1 MPSHTASP
9 THPTTPAT
17 HPPRAAWLSARGE
30 SACLAP
36 IHVRLTRFAHFTS
49 PPSLTRNTVPIH
61 PLRSPAPRSHLPRPL
76 SLQPPRSHST
86 PSPPTRN
93 TVPTR
98 FAHPHLVPTFLA
110 PSLNTV
116 PAHLAASRS
125 TLTRFAP
132 LPPQPTTKCTA
143 SAGNFGQGL
152 AWCCQELGVKCT
164 VVAPDQA
171 PQTKLDA
178 MRGYGAEVLTVP
190 YEKWWEIIESHRC
203 PQAPGAVFIHPG
215 AENAVLAGNA
225 TVAAEILE
233 ELPDVDTVVAPYGS
247 GALCVG
253 IACGVKALG
262 STCRVVAVEPA
273 TAAPFALSRRAGRA
287 CRFDAWEPSFVDG
300 CGGKA
305 VLDEIWALAH
315 EHCAHLDG

>member
-1 MPSHTASP
+1 MPSHTAF
-9 THPTTPAT
+9 THPTTPPPGCLAICARPLPSYTAFT
-17 HPPRAAWLSARGE
+17 HPTTPPRAAWLSARGE
-30 SACLAP
+30 VSAWFP
-36 IHVRLTRFAHFTS
+36 SNVRLTRFAHFTS
-49 PPSLTRNTVPIH
+49 PPSLTRNTTQHRPRPPRLL
-61 PLRSPAPRSHLPRPL
+61 PLHSHSPRPL
-76 SLQPPRSHST
+76 R
-86 PSPPTRN
+86 
-93 TVPTR
+93 
-98 FAHPHLVPTFLA
+98 
-110 PSLNTV
+110 
-116 PAHLAASRS
+116 
-125 TLTRFAP
+125 P
-132 LPPQPTTKCTA
+132 LPPQPATTKCTA

-164 VVAPDQA
+164 VVAPDHA

>member
-1 MPSHTASP
+1 V
-9 THPTTPAT
+9 
-17 HPPRAAWLSARGE
+17 RAW
-30 SACLAP
+30 
-36 IHVRLTRFAHFTS
+36 
-49 PPSLTRNTVPIH
+49 PPSTFGSLASLISHR
-61 PLRSPAPRSHLPRPL
+61 PLRSHA
-76 SLQPPRSHST
+76 T
-86 PSPPTRN
+86 PSPSI
-93 TVPTR
+93 R